1 MAFKPL
7 ITVGL
12 ALATLSA
19 PLLADSGAS
28 SAPAPT
34 TKSDAGDPNK
44 VICRR
49 IETIGTRL
57 DSKRVCRT
65 RAEWEAEQQ
74 ANRQDL
80 ERNQTSNWKNN

>member
-1 MAFKPL
+1 MAFKPFFAA
-7 ITVGL
+7 GL
-12 ALATLSA
+12 ALATLGA
-19 PLLADSGAS
+19 PLLADSGS
-28 SAPAPT
+28 STTQAPT
-34 TKSDAGDPNK
+34 TKTDASDPNK

-57 DSKRVCRT
+57 DAKRICRT